1 MRVETQ
7 EAQRGGDPTP
17 RPGAFRGPGGRRP
30 GPRSGVRRVLA
41 LWLPPVGVLAV
52 VLGAWYA
59 VSYLLLSPERRFL
72 APPPHQVVQV
82 GFLVHDNLVEIGTAL
97 LLSTRVALLGLVLA
111 VAVGMGVA
119 ILMHQGRWIERSL
132 YPYAVVLQTIPI
144 LALVP
149 LLGFWFGFGFPS
161 RVLVCV
167 LIALFPIIANTLF
180 GLQSVEASQHDL
192 FTLHAAGRLTRLW
205 KLELPAALP
214 AIFTGLR
221 IAAGASVIGAIVGDF
236 FFKQGDPGIGI
247 LIDLYRARLQ
257 SEQLFAAVFAS
268 SMLGVVVFWCFGFL
282 ARRIVGRWHESGRD
296 PRGSD
301 LATANR
307 LVDAVSVAPQD
318 KGGP

>member
-1 MRVETQ
+1 V
-7 EAQRGGDPTP
+7 
-17 RPGAFRGPGGRRP
+17 
-30 GPRSGVRRVLA
+30 
-41 LWLPPVGVLAV
+41 
-52 VLGAWYA
+52 
-59 VSYLLLSPERRFL
+59 LSPERRFL
-72 APPPHQVVQV
+72 APPPHQVVHV
-82 GFLVHDNLVEIGTAL
+82 GFLVRDNALEIGQGL
-97 LLSTRVALLGLVLA
+97 LLSTKVALLGLALA
-111 VAVGMGVA
+111 VLLGMSMA
-119 ILMHQGRWIERSL
+119 ILMHQARWIERSL
-132 YPYAVVLQTIPI
+132 YPYAVILQTIPI

-268 SMLGVVVFWCFGFL
+268 SMLGVVVFWCFSFL
-282 ARRIVGRWHESGRD
+282 ARRVVGRWHESGRD
-296 PRGSD
+296 PRGTD
-301 LATANR
+301 LTTTNR
-307 LVDAVSVAPQD
+307 LTEHAVSVAPEEE
-318 KGGP
+318 GGP